1 MQTKKSRY
9 RWATLTLLIVRM
21 TAAAVSCGR
30 DGADWQE
37 ATSATGDYV
46 IEFPG
51 QPSTE
56 TTQTP
61 DSDLSTQLTDLEV
74 DSGYYVLAETALNG
88 IAPNSLDVVVDG
100 SIENARAN
108 MESRHSSPVAVREIS
123 RTTGDFEGV
132 ETRKFR
138 VKLVGRG
145 GADWAALTGLFFYR
159 DDVVVSAVVATDA
172 NNEPTLAE
180 HFLSSLRSRPEPD
193 LRALPQRLIEIGDQI
208 VGVLDAQRD
217 AGETVADRVT
227 PAGSS
232 VHRRMDAAETR

>member
-1 MQTKKSRY
+1 V
-9 RWATLTLLIVRM
+9 LI
-21 TAAAVSCGR
+21 TAAAVWYGR

-37 ATSATGDYV
+37 ATSATGDYI

-56 TTQTP
+56 TMQIP
-61 DSDLSTQLTDLEV
+61 DSDLSMQLTALEA
-74 DSGYYVLAETALNG
+74 DSGYYALAETALNG
-88 IAPNSLDVVVDG
+88 ITPNPLDVVVDS
-100 SIENARAN
+100 SIENARAK
-108 MESRHSSPVAVREIS
+108 MESRRSSPVAVREIS

-180 HFLSSLRSRPEPD
+180 HFLSSLKSRPSPD
-193 LRALPQRLIEIGDQI
+193 LRALRQRVLEIGD
-208 VGVLDAQRD
+208 
-217 AGETVADRVT
+217 
-227 PAGSS
+227 
-232 VHRRMDAAETR
+232 

>member
-1 MQTKKSRY
+1 LQTKKNRY
-9 RWATLTLLIVRM
+9 RRATLTLLIVLI
-21 TAAAVSCGR
+21 TAAAVWLGR
-30 DGADWQE
+30 ERADWQE
-37 ATSATGDYV
+37 AISATGDYV

-51 QPSTE
+51 QPSPE
-56 TTQTP
+56 TIQIP
-61 DSDLSTQLTDLEV
+61 ISDLSTQLTDLQV
-74 DSGYYVLAETALNG
+74 DSGYYALAETALNG

-100 SIENARAN
+100 AIENARAK
-108 MESRHSSPVAVREIS
+108 MESKRSSPVAVREIS

-172 NNEPTLAE
+172 NNEPTMAE
-180 HFLSSLRSRPEPD
+180 HFLSSLKSRPEPD
-193 LRALPQRLIEIGDQI
+193 LRALPQRMVEIGDQI
-208 VGVLDAQRD
+208 VGVLNAQRD
-217 AGETVADRVT
+217 ASETVADRVT

>member
-1 MQTKKSRY
+1 MQTKKNRY
-9 RWATLTLLIVRM
+9 RRATLTLLIVLI
-21 TAAAVSCGR
+21 TAAAVWLGR
-30 DGADWQE
+30 ERADCQE
-37 ATSATGDYV
+37 AISATGDYV

-51 QPSTE
+51 QRSTE
-56 TTQTP
+56 TIQILI
-61 DSDLSTQLTDLEV
+61 SDLSTQLTDLEV
-74 DSGYYVLAETALNG
+74 DSGYYALAETALNG

-100 SIENARAN
+100 AIENARAK
-108 MESRHSSPVAVREIS
+108 MESKQSSPVAVREIS

-172 NNEPTLAE
+172 NNEPTMAE
-180 HFLSSLRSRPEPD
+180 HFLSSLKSRPEPD
-193 LRALPQRLIEIGDQI
+193 LRALPQRLVEIGDQI
-208 VGVLDAQRD
+208 VGVLNAQRD